1 MTMHERLLVVMPSW
15 VGDVVMATPALRV
28 LRDHKVESHITAL
41 LRPGLAE
48 LLEGSGLVDAIQV
61 GDARGVLGPLKTGRM
76 IRKHRYHAALLLTNS
91 FSTAAATWIGNAMR
105 RFGYDRDGRG
115 LLLTDPL
122 KAPRQGKRWQ
132 VVPAVRYY
140 VHAAE
145 AMLGGPRELEFLPPT
160 SLIEAPL
167 GCAEGKKLELGV
179 SPVQESRGRAVLE
192 RGGLTAGEAYAIL
205 NPGGNNPAKRW
216 PIERFA
222 DLADHLARR
231 HGLRVLLNGSPGE
244 RDLIEQIAG
253 RCQAPPVRL
262 PDLGM
267 TLGSLKA
274 VIRGARLMVTNDTG
288 PRHIAAAF
296 GVPLV
301 SLFGPTD
308 PRWTTIPVVPLPDG
322 SPGERIL
329 IANRDLPLDRL
340 SNDDPEGSRVDRIE
354 LDAVTAA
361 ADGLLAA
368 VR

>member
-1 MTMHERLLVVMPSW
+1 MTMSERILVVMPSW

-28 LRDHKVESHITAL
+28 LREGKPDAHITAL

-48 LLEGSGLVDAIQV
+48 LLEGSALVDATEV

-76 IRKHRYHAALLLTNS
+76 IRKRRYHAALLLTNS
-91 FSTAAATWIGNAMR
+91 FSTAAAAWIGNATR

-115 LLLTDPL
+115 VLLTDPL
-122 KAPRQGKRWQ
+122 GAPRQKRRWQ

-140 VHAAE
+140 AHAAG
-145 AMLGGPRELEFLPPT
+145 AMLGGPRELTFLPPT
-160 SLIEAPL
+160 LLTHAPL
-167 GCAEGKKLELGV
+167 GCAEGRRLELGV
-179 SPVQESRGRAVLE
+179 TSVQESRGRAVLD
-192 RGGLTAGEAYAIL
+192 RGGVATGEAYAIL

-222 DLADHLARR
+222 ALADHLAES

-244 RDLIEQIAG
+244 RDLIDQIAQQ
-253 RCQAPPVRL
+253 CQAPPVRL
-262 PDLGM
+262 PNLGL

-308 PRWTTIPVVPLPDG
+308 PRWTTIPVSPLPDG
-322 SPGERIL
+322 SPSERIL
-329 IANRDLPLDRL
+329 VANRALPIERL
-340 SNDDPEGSRVDRIE
+340 SNDDSEGSRIDRIG
-354 LDAVTAA
+354 LDAVLEA
-361 ADGLLAA
+361 ADGLVTV